1 MNDSGVIYFYN
12 DCVNKEFIC
21 TGVRISDLVRFI
33 EQLSHII
40 IVKGEC
46 IGDKLCNNF
55 EVFDN
60 RKSILEAFSKDQR
73 ICGDLCF
80 IDYES
85 ENSPDNLSCEEISYM
100 LYCAHMFRVER
111 SMKIDTLNNHLICMS
126 HDNSFFV
133 KIYYDS
139 IDIISNI
146 VIKKILNLFNR
157 EYNCDLININD
168 DVKHRLVELCSCG
181 VLITKSKIQK
191 LCLEMNCIGLIDN
204 MDEIYNNTDTLKA
217 ESNIRYTLSYNGI
230 EWNIS

>member
-60 RKSILEAFSKDQR
+60 RKSILEAFSKNQR
-73 ICGDLCF
+73 IYGDLCF

-85 ENSPDNLSCEEISYM
+85 DNSPDNLSYEEISYM

-111 SMKIDTLNNHLICMS
+111 SMKIYTLNNHLICMS
-126 HDNSFFV
+126 HDDSFFV
-133 KIYYDS
+133 KLYYDS

-146 VIKKILNLFNR
+146 IIKKILNLFDR
-157 EYNCDLININD
+157 EYNCDLINISD
-168 DVKHRLVELCSCG
+168 DVKRRLVELCSYG
-181 VLITKSKIQK
+181 VLITKSKVEK
-191 LCLEMNCIGLIDN
+191 LCLEINCIGLTDN
-204 MDEIYNNTDTLKA
+204 MNEIYNNTDTLKA
-217 ESNIRYTLSYNGI
+217 ESSIRYILSYNGI